1 MADRVGRRAADF
13 ITSAG
18 VPVLSMAAVPLL
30 GHRGPDEVVAFRGR
44 RIVRVSEFLA
54 DVRRVAASLPEHSH
68 LINFCNDRYRFAVG
82 LGAALVR
89 GQVSLLPPT
98 QTPEMLAQMQHAYP
112 GLYALTDT
120 TQASHDIEQLLYPDS
135 DGSPPGSGPIPE
147 FSPEQVAVVAF
158 TSGSTGRPTPHPKT
172 WGAIARG
179 ATGEALRFGLCGSDR
194 SPGTA
199 AKSGAVLVGTVP
211 PQHMYGLE
219 STVLMPLRNGLS
231 LHAARPFYPADVRAA
246 LEDIPDRR
254 VLVTTPVHLRAL
266 LADSVE
272 LPALELIV
280 CATAPLSP
288 EMAAQAETRFR
299 APLHEVYGF
308 TEAGMV
314 ATRRTIDGP
323 LWHTLPGVR
332 LREQDDTVR
341 VHGGHVQDDVVFSD
355 FVEVRDAETFVLHGR
370 NADLV
375 NVAGKRSSLAY
386 LNYQLNSIE
395 GVDDGV
401 FFMPDETDARV
412 TRLTAFVVAPTLS
425 RQVLIA
431 ALRARID
438 PVFLPR
444 PLYIV
449 ESLPRNATGKL
460 PREVLLRFAADCARR
475 KDRGTRT
482 EDRA

>member
-1 MADRVGRRAADF
+1 
-13 ITSAG
+13 
-18 VPVLSMAAVPLL
+18 MAAVPFLS
-30 GHRGPDEVVAFRGR
+30 HCGPDEVVAFRGR
-44 RIVRVSEFLA
+44 RTVRVSEFLC
-54 DVRRVAASLPEHSH
+54 DVRRVAESLPVRSH
-68 LINFCNDRYRFAVG
+68 LVNFCDDRYRFVVG

-98 QTPEMLAQMQHAYP
+98 QTPEMLAQMQQAYP
-112 GLYALTDT
+112 GLYALAETP
-120 TQASHDIEQLLYPDS
+120 QAAHGIEQVLYPDS
-135 DGSPPGSGPIPE
+135 PDAAPAAPGPVPE
-147 FSPEQVAVVAF
+147 FAPEQVAVIVF

-172 WGAIARG
+172 WGAIAGG
-179 ATGEALRFGLCGSDR
+179 AAGEALRFGLCKSHRSGGST
-194 SPGTA
+194 GI
-199 AKSGAVLVGTVP
+199 SGMALVGTVP

-219 STVLMPLRNGLS
+219 STVLMALRNGLA

-246 LEDIPDRR
+246 LEDIPGGR

-288 EMAAQAETRFR
+288 EMAAQAEARFG

-332 LREQDDTVR
+332 LLERGDTVR
-341 VHGGHVQDDVVFSD
+341 VQGGHVQSEVAFSD
-355 FVEVRDAETFVLHGR
+355 VVEVRDAETFVLRGR

-386 LNYQLNSIE
+386 LNHHLNSIE
-395 GVDDGV
+395 GVEDGV
-401 FFMPDETDARV
+401 FFMPGETEAGV
-412 TRLTAFVVAPTLS
+412 TRLTAFVVAPGLS
-425 RQVLIA
+425 RQALVE
-431 ALRARID
+431 ALRVRID
-438 PVFLPR
+438 PVYLPR
-444 PLYIV
+444 PLYFV

-460 PREVLLRFAADCARR
+460 ARETLLRLAADCARR
-475 KDRGTRT
+475 KASGGRT
-482 EDRA
+482 EDPA

>member
-1 MADRVGRRAADF
+1 M
-13 ITSAG
+13 AG
-18 VPVLSMAAVPLL
+18 VPFLS
-30 GHRGPDEVVAFRGR
+30 HRSPDDVVAFRGR
-44 RIVRVSEFLA
+44 CTVRVSEFLS
-54 DVRRVAASLPEHSH
+54 DLRRVAARLPARSH
-68 LINFCNDRYRFAVG
+68 LVSFCNDRYRFAVG

-98 QTPEMLAQMQHAYP
+98 QTPEMLAQMQQAYP
-112 GLYALTDT
+112 GLYALTDAP
-120 TQASHDIEQLLYPDS
+120 QATHGIEQVLYPDS
-135 DGSPPGSGPIPE
+135 EGAPAVPGPVPE
-147 FSPEQVAVVAF
+147 FALEQLAVIVF

-179 ATGEALRFGLCGSDR
+179 AAGEALRFGLCGSDR
-194 SPGTA
+194 SRRTTG
-199 AKSGAVLVGTVP
+199 KSGTVLVGTVP

-219 STVLMPLRNGLS
+219 STVLMALRNGLA

-246 LEDIPDRR
+246 LEDIPAGR

-280 CATAPLSP
+280 CATAPLSA
-288 EMAAQAETRFR
+288 EMAAQAEARFG

-332 LREQDDTVR
+332 LREQGNTVR
-341 VHGGHVQDDVVFSD
+341 VRGGHVQNEVAFSD
-355 FVEVRDAETFVLHGR
+355 VVEVRDAETFVLHGR

-386 LNYQLNSIE
+386 LNHHLNSID
-395 GVDDGV
+395 GVEDGV
-401 FFMPDETDARV
+401 FFMPDETEAEV
-412 TRLTAFVVAPTLS
+412 TRLTAFVVAPGLS
-425 RQVLIA
+425 RQALIE
-431 ALRARID
+431 ALRESID
-438 PVFLPR
+438 PVYLPR
-444 PLYIV
+444 PLYFV

-460 PREVLLRFAADCARR
+460 PRQVLLRFAADCARR
-475 KDRGTRT
+475 KASGGRM
-482 EDRA
+482 EDTA